1 MKSKKSFKKTAYF
14 ALFLQIFTFSVV
26 RAADISAT
34 VSISADGKAE
44 VKGKFE
50 NGFTPLN
57 ERNFYFRLAVDEVRG
72 RLSDV
77 RLFDDGGKEVGFREL
92 IPGEY
97 LAELPYRAFEYKI
110 NLSAPDTALSGHRS
124 SINSD
129 FAVLY
134 ADSLLPGFELRGR
147 RVSARI
153 RMILPTEW
161 TDWEVFSADAISD
174 SEVEFPDLSKGTV
187 ICGRGIRSA
196 EFGAGKVIVRLLIAG
211 KRDFSD
217 AEAEEM
223 IKKILG
229 FYTQQIGRLNAE
241 RVQVAVLPSGDPARS
256 GRWEAETRGRS
267 VLVVSADMPF
277 PNQSRQRLHEQLRH
291 ELFHLWFPAGV
302 DLNGDYSIFYE
313 GLAVYASLRAG
324 VELRQIRFE
333 DMLATLLTAIVNV
346 EMDSLRP
353 TDRSGIYSLGAIAAF
368 TADLSRLERSRGS
381 KGLLAETSRIWGLYG
396 PENRQSNNR
405 PDGEEVFRNAFG
417 FEISQTLSRL
427 RPAITAAGLEFSG
440 GRLRVLPKID
450 GRQKAILRKIGYN
463 Q

>member
-1 MKSKKSFKKTAYF
+1 MSKKSFKKTVYF
-14 ALFLQIFTFSVV
+14 ALFLQIFTFSAV

-34 VSISADGKAE
+34 VSISVDGKAE
-44 VKGKFE
+44 IKGKFDS
-50 NGFTPLN
+50 GFTPLN
-57 ERNFYFRLAVDEVRG
+57 ERNFYFRLAVDDVRG
-72 RLSDV
+72 RVSDV
-77 RLFDDGGKEVGFREL
+77 RLFDDAGKEVGFREL

-97 LAELPYRAFEYKI
+97 LAERPYRAFEYKMD
-110 NLSAPDTALSGHRS
+110 LSHSDAALGGHRS
-124 SINSD
+124 GVHRD

-153 RMILPTEW
+153 RIVFPTNW
-161 TDWEVFSADAISD
+161 ADWELFSADAISD
-174 SEVEFPDLSKGTV
+174 SEVEFPDLAKGTA
-187 ICGRGIRSA
+187 ICGRGIRST
-196 EFGAGKVIVRLLIAG
+196 EFRAGNVKVRLLIAG

-223 IKKILG
+223 VKGILG

-241 RVQVAVLPSGDPARS
+241 SVQVAVLPSGDSPRS

-302 DLNGDYSIFYE
+302 DLKGDYSIFYE

-333 DMLATLLTAIVNV
+333 DLLTTLSTAIVNV
-346 EMDSLRP
+346 ETASLRP
-353 TDRSGIYSLGAIAAF
+353 TNRSGIYSLGAVAAF

-381 KGLLAETSRIWGLYG
+381 LGLLAETSRIWGLYG
-396 PENRQSNNR
+396 PENRQSNSR
-405 PDGEEVFRNAFG
+405 PEGEEVFRQAFG

-427 RPAITAAGLEFSG
+427 RPAIAAAGLEFSD

-463 Q
+463 P